1 MKNAPPPGSHV
12 LQPTRTIL
20 TFHED
25 RTLNVASRVHVLQ
38 PTRKIF
44 KHVQDI
50 IGKNLLTKFHE
61 DWTINVA
68 SRENAPPPGGHVFQP
83 TETILDLVQD
93 INGKNY
99 LTKFHKDWTINIA
112 TRVLTRQ
119 MLILHDGLK
128 AITKAHHAHAHY
140 TKELTC
146 SVQPQDIIR
155 TKINVLTKFYEE
167 RNINVTIR
175 VITRRNSLTPDILK
189 TIVLTKFYEDWTI
202 NVTIR
207 VSENAPSPGGY
218 VMQPTGTI
226 FKLVQDIVGTNL
238 LTKFHYDQAINVASR
253 VLTRENA
260 PPPGGHLFQQT
271 GTIFELVQNIIGTN
285 LLTKFH
291 EDWKINVI
299 TSINKPFNENSAPW
313 WLDFS
318 INWNNFELFHV
329 ASRVLTRKKNTPW
342 RPCFSTNFEL
352 VQNIIGTNLLT
363 KKNAPPPGRHV
374 FSSKHDKILCGL
386 WSVNNANGDTAQH
399 TKDDDKSSP

>member
-38 PTRKIF
+38 PTRKFF

-112 TRVLTRQ
+112 TSVN
-119 MLILHDGLK
+119 K
-128 AITKAHHAHAHY
+128 ANISL
-140 TKELTC
+140 E
-146 SVQPQDIIR
+146 Q
-155 TKINVLTKFYEE
+155 NVLTKFYEE
-167 RNINVTIR
+167 VL
-175 VITRRNSLTPDILK
+175 TRRNSPTPDILK

-207 VSENAPSPGGY
+207 VSVKMPQPPGGY

-253 VLTRENA
+253 VFTRENA
-260 PPPGGHLFQQT
+260 PPPGGHHFQQT
-271 GTIFELVQNIIGTN
+271 GTIFKLVQNIIGTN

-291 EDWKINVI
+291 ENWKINVI
-299 TSINKPFNENSAPW
+299 TSVNKIFQ
-313 WLDFS
+313 S
-318 INWNNFELFHV
+318 IGTIFELFHV
-329 ASRVLTRKKNTPW
+329 ASREKSP
-342 RPCFSTNFEL
+342 PPGGHL
-352 VQNIIGTNLLT
+352 VQHIIGTNLLT
-363 KKNAPPPGRHV
+363 NVASGV
-374 FSSKHDKILCGL
+374 LTMQMVTSHD
-386 WSVNNANGDTAQH
+386 ARQ
-399 TKDDDKSSP
+399 TKGDDKSSP